1 MDGLNTV
8 LEYLTS
14 VPAWYL
20 ATSVDGQPH
29 VRPFSFAQIQDGKL
43 WFVTARTKD
52 VWQELLQNQRF
63 EATSWWPG
71 HGWLILRGRA
81 GLEDRASSE
90 MREAGWKHLERLSE
104 HYEGPNDPALVS
116 LASRIPRL
124 LSAITTNGCRSSS
137 SQLAHPNNLVFAWAG
152 PVLPGT
158 VRSAGQ
164 YGARSICQFL
174 QANVSGMFQ
183 CMNMQ
188 AIYVFMHLLVLKF
201 QPTS

>member
-43 WFVTARTKD
+43 WFVTARSKD

-71 HGWLILRGRA
+71 HGWLILRGRQRFEPRCMQRFELLIRGMEVA
-81 GLEDRASSE
+81 RPPRA
-90 MREAGWKHLERLSE
+90 R
-104 HYEGPNDPALVS
+104 PAPI
-116 LASRIPRL
+116 RH
-124 LSAITTNGCRSSS
+124 GCR
-137 SQLAHPNNLVFAWAG
+137 
-152 PVLPGT
+152 
-158 VRSAGQ
+158 
-164 YGARSICQFL
+164 
-174 QANVSGMFQ
+174 
-183 CMNMQ
+183 
-188 AIYVFMHLLVLKF
+188 
-201 QPTS
+201 

>member
-81 GLEDRASSE
+81 GLDDQAAPD
-90 MREAGWKHLERLSE
+90 MREAGWKHLERLGE
-104 HYEGPNDPALVS
+104 HYEGRRRSHA
-116 LASRIPRL
+116 RL
-124 LSAITTNGCRSSS
+124 L
-137 SQLAHPNNLVFAWAG
+137 
-152 PVLPGT
+152 
-158 VRSAGQ
+158 
-164 YGARSICQFL
+164 
-174 QANVSGMFQ
+174 
-183 CMNMQ
+183 
-188 AIYVFMHLLVLKF
+188 
-201 QPTS
+201 

>member
-81 GLEDRASSE
+81 GLDDRALDE
-90 MREAGWKHLERLSE
+90 MREAGWKHLEHLGE
-104 HYEGPNDPALVS
+104 HYEGLTTPRSSS

-137 SQLAHPNNLVFAWAG
+137 SRLAHPNNLVFAWAG
-152 PVLPGT
+152 PVLPGA

-188 AIYVFMHLLVLKF
+188 AIYVFTHLLVLKF

>member
-20 ATSVDGQPH
+20 ATSVGGQPH

-81 GLEDRASSE
+81 GLEAGGMLDRVNWRGRARGRRSCERQSASS
-90 MREAGWKHLERLSE
+90 RL
-104 HYEGPNDPALVS
+104 
-116 LASRIPRL
+116 
-124 LSAITTNGCRSSS
+124 
-137 SQLAHPNNLVFAWAG
+137 
-152 PVLPGT
+152 
-158 VRSAGQ
+158 
-164 YGARSICQFL
+164 
-174 QANVSGMFQ
+174 
-183 CMNMQ
+183 
-188 AIYVFMHLLVLKF
+188 
-201 QPTS
+201 

>member
-81 GLEDRASSE
+81 GLDDQAAPD
-90 MREAGWKHLERLSE
+90 MREAGWKHLERLGE
-104 HYEGPNDPALVS
+104 HYNGADDP
-116 LASRIPRL
+116 
-124 LSAITTNGCRSSS
+124 T
-137 SQLAHPNNLVFAWAG
+137 LVFFSVDDPEAFICNHDEWV
-152 PVLPGT
+152 PVEL
-158 VRSAGQ
+158 
-164 YGARSICQFL
+164 
-174 QANVSGMFQ
+174 
-183 CMNMQ
+183 
-188 AIYVFMHLLVLKF
+188 
-201 QPTS
+201 

>member
-71 HGWLILRGRA
+71 HSWLILRGRA
-81 GLEDRASSE
+81 GLDDRALDE
-90 MREAGWKHLERLSE
+90 MREAGWKHLEHLGE
-104 HYEGPNDPALVS
+104 HYEGPNDP
-116 LASRIPRL
+116 
-124 LSAITTNGCRSSS
+124 T
-137 SQLAHPNNLVFAWAG
+137 LVFFSVEDPEAFICNHDEWV
-152 PVLPGT
+152 PVEL
-158 VRSAGQ
+158 
-164 YGARSICQFL
+164 
-174 QANVSGMFQ
+174 
-183 CMNMQ
+183 
-188 AIYVFMHLLVLKF
+188 
-201 QPTS
+201 

>member
-20 ATSVDGQPH
+20 ATSV
-29 VRPFSFAQIQDGKL
+29 
-43 WFVTARTKD
+43 
-52 VWQELLQNQRF
+52 

-104 HYEGPNDPALVS
+104 HYEGPNDPALVFFS
-116 LASRIPRL
+116 VEDPEAFIC
-124 LSAITTNGCRSSS
+124 N
-137 SQLAHPNNLVFAWAG
+137 HDEWV
-152 PVLPGT
+152 PVEL
-158 VRSAGQ
+158 
-164 YGARSICQFL
+164 
-174 QANVSGMFQ
+174 
-183 CMNMQ
+183 
-188 AIYVFMHLLVLKF
+188 
-201 QPTS
+201 

>member
-81 GLEDRASSE
+81 GLDDRALDE
-90 MREAGWKHLERLSE
+90 MREAGWKHLERLGE
-104 HYEGPNDPALVS
+104 LCYLWTDAAKDRDNYKQYYEYF
-116 LASRIPRL
+116 
-124 LSAITTNGCRSSS
+124 
-137 SQLAHPNNLVFAWAG
+137 QE
-152 PVLPGT
+152 
-158 VRSAGQ
+158 Q
-164 YGARSICQFL
+164 AREQKG
-174 QANVSGMFQ
+174 N
-183 CMNMQ
+183 
-188 AIYVFMHLLVLKF
+188 K
-201 QPTS
+201 

>member
-71 HGWLILRGRA
+71 HGWLILARA
-81 GLEDRASSE
+81 CGAEDRVRVKCARPVGSILSAWAST
-90 MREAGWKHLERLSE
+90 MRGLTTPRSS
-104 HYEGPNDPALVS
+104 S

-152 PVLPGT
+152 PV
-158 VRSAGQ
+158 VARHRKEC
-164 YGARSICQFL
+164 RSIRGPLHLSIPSSECVG
-174 QANVSGMFQ
+174 NVSS
-183 CMNMQ
+183 MNM
-188 AIYVFMHLLVLKF
+188 
-201 QPTS
+201 

>member
-20 ATSVDGQPH
+20 ATSVGGQPH
-29 VRPFSFAQIQDGKL
+29 VRRFSFAQIQDGKL

-104 HYEGPNDPALVS
+104 H
-116 LASRIPRL
+116 
-124 LSAITTNGCRSSS
+124 
-137 SQLAHPNNLVFAWAG
+137 
-152 PVLPGT
+152 
-158 VRSAGQ
+158 
-164 YGARSICQFL
+164 
-174 QANVSGMFQ
+174 
-183 CMNMQ
+183 
-188 AIYVFMHLLVLKF
+188 
-201 QPTS
+201 

>member
-81 GLEDRASSE
+81 GLDDRALGE
-90 MREAGWKHLERLSE
+90 MREAGWKHLERLGE
-104 HYEGPNDPALVS
+104 HYEGLTTPRSSS

-137 SQLAHPNNLVFAWAG
+137 SQLAHPNNLVSHG
-152 PVLPGT
+152 
-158 VRSAGQ
+158 R
-164 YGARSICQFL
+164 ARI
-174 QANVSGMFQ
+174 ARRR
-183 CMNMQ
+183 
-188 AIYVFMHLLVLKF
+188 
-201 QPTS
+201 

>member
-90 MREAGWKHLERLSE
+90 MREAGWKHLERLGE
-104 HYEGPNDPALVS
+104 HYEGPNDPTLVFFT
-116 LASRIPRL
+116 SRIPRL

-152 PVLPGT
+152 PGI
-158 VRSAGQ
+158 
-164 YGARSICQFL
+164 ARRR
-174 QANVSGMFQ
+174 
-183 CMNMQ
+183 
-188 AIYVFMHLLVLKF
+188 
-201 QPTS
+201 

>member
-52 VWQELLQNQRF
+52 VWQELLQN
-63 EATSWWPG
+63 
-71 HGWLILRGRA
+71 LRGRA

-104 HYEGPNDPALVS
+104 HYEGPNDP
-116 LASRIPRL
+116 
-124 LSAITTNGCRSSS
+124 T
-137 SQLAHPNNLVFAWAG
+137 LVFFSVEDPEAFICNHDEWV
-152 PVLPGT
+152 PVEL
-158 VRSAGQ
+158 
-164 YGARSICQFL
+164 
-174 QANVSGMFQ
+174 
-183 CMNMQ
+183 
-188 AIYVFMHLLVLKF
+188 
-201 QPTS
+201 

>member
-81 GLEDRASSE
+81 GLEDRGAVLQGHFLDRRRGE
-90 MREAGWKHLERLSE
+90 HLLAAHRLIPPGVHGTDIMPGSIQ
-104 HYEGPNDPALVS
+104 GFQALGGNVRRAHEQNAHQ
-116 LASRIPRL
+116 LFPFASRAAFLP
-124 LSAITTNGCRSSS
+124 SSVS
-137 SQLAHPNNLVFAWAG
+137 S
-152 PVLPGT
+152 
-158 VRSAGQ
+158 
-164 YGARSICQFL
+164 
-174 QANVSGMFQ
+174 
-183 CMNMQ
+183 
-188 AIYVFMHLLVLKF
+188 
-201 QPTS
+201 

>member
-29 VRPFSFAQIQDGKL
+29 VRPFSFVQIQDGKL

-81 GLEDRASSE
+81 GLDDRASSE
-90 MREAGWKHLERLSE
+90 MREAGWKHLERLGE
-104 HYEGPNDPALVS
+104 HYEGLTTPRSSS

-152 PVLPGT
+152 PYCPAPL
-158 VRSAGQ
+158 
-164 YGARSICQFL
+164 GAPVNTGPAPFVNSFERMCRECFN
-174 QANVSGMFQ
+174 A
-183 CMNMQ
+183 
-188 AIYVFMHLLVLKF
+188 
-201 QPTS
+201 